1 MLGGVPHEAWEYFI
15 KLVSFPDDMHTAL
28 MLDSVDPTELSEDIR
43 ALIWAYTRR
52 LSGESQ
58 AAGDLTL
65 SQQTVLARLH
75 QAPGATSAELARA
88 EYVSPQ
94 SMSSTV
100 SALVDAGLVAVAP
113 DPRDG
118 RRRRLD
124 LTDEGTAAI
133 EAVRARKADWLRGR
147 LVAELTPAEQR
158 QLADAV
164 VLLRRLLGLDTTSA
178 TPSSKGQS

>member
-1 MLGGVPHEAWEYFI
+1 MSNAVNPA
-15 KLVSFPDDMHTAL
+15 
-28 MLDSVDPTELSEDIR
+28 ELSEDIR

-58 AAGDLTL
+58 AVGDLTL

-100 SALVDAGLVAVAP
+100 SALVDAGLVAVSP

-124 LTDEGTAAI
+124 LTDEGSAAI
-133 EAVRARKADWLRGR
+133 EALRAHKADWLRGR
-147 LVAELTPAEQR
+147 LVGQLSPAEQR

-164 VLLRRLLGLDTTSA
+164 VLLRRLLDPDT
-178 TPSSKGQS
+178 TPSSKGPS